1 MAKQLTGKQLDL
13 YDAMRKKVMAVRRK
27 MIRRRREIENT
38 QGGRMNA
45 LPALVLPKR
54 PPNRLYIMNRPDPWK
69 AYRKY
74 MDVMRES
81 LRATKEIRRNYFIA
95 FRDMLEQHGIHFE
108 HGRITQAEMQ
118 SIVDDDLKQIAEV
131 YNKMFN
137 RAYGHNGLEKFLD
150 MYERGYIVQLRWIY
164 DELEGKT
171 LAGTFT
177 AEQLDLLN
185 LYSKTVFKGKGI
197 DLATSTA
204 YKRDRIGKSI
214 IKRKR

>member
-1 MAKQLTGKQLDL
+1 
-13 YDAMRKKVMAVRRK
+13 
-27 MIRRRREIENT
+27 
-38 QGGRMNA
+38 
-45 LPALVLPKR
+45 
-54 PPNRLYIMNRPDPWK
+54 
-69 AYRKY
+69 
-74 MDVMRES
+74 
-81 LRATKEIRRNYFIA
+81 
-95 FRDMLEQHGIHFE
+95 MLEQHGIHFE

-177 AEQLDLLN
+177 AEQLDLLD